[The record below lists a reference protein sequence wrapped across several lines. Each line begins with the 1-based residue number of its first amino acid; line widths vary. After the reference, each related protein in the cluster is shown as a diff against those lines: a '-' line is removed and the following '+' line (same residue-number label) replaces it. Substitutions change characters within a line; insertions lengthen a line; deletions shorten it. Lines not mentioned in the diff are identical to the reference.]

1 METVKDN
8 PNYVTHL
15 QRDITLSPTS
25 SSVQEYLTDKM
36 VVKNSYLLTKE
47 NSIVKKVEYNLI
59 DNMKTD
65 YLTEILFCYVIM
77 MSIFFL

>member
-1 METVKDN
+1 MA
-8 PNYVTHL
+8 
-15 QRDITLSPTS
+15 
-25 SSVQEYLTDKM
+25 
-36 VVKNSYLLTKE
+36 VKNSCLLTKE

-65 YLTEILFCYVIM
+65 CLTEILFCYVIM